1 MIIFKKLCCLILFC
15 LFFQQSAYTQ
25 DSSRIRISLL
35 TCTPGNELY
44 SIFGHSALRITDS
57 NSVTDIVY
65 NYGTFN
71 FDDDGFYLKFI
82 SGQLLYY
89 ISIEDFQTFKF
100 NYQATNRGITE
111 QVLQLSPQEKINI
124 QHSLNE
130 NLKEENKY
138 YKYDFFLDNCTTR
151 LRDLV
156 LNSKKPTPALPA
168 VMPIDMKFREAI
180 DIYLYKGEQYW
191 SKLGIDILLGAPT
204 DAVMTPSQQQFLPDN
219 LMTALDKSLNI
230 PVVTSKESLYK
241 LDVHEKQVVWFTPMF
256 FFSTLLAFFILMSL
270 IKNRQGQSIL
280 AGLDGL
286 LFFLTG
292 ALGFLL
298 IFMMTATDHSMT
310 KTNFNILWAWPTH
323 AVIAFFV
330 TSKKAWVKKYFLI
343 AIVGNLLVLLAWAFL
358 PQQMHDALIP
368 FVILLTYRSAARYI
382 KLRY

>member
-151 LRDLV
+151 FRDLI

-219 LMTALDKSLNI
+219 LMTALDKSLTI
-230 PVVTSKESLYK
+230 PIVTSKESLYK